1 MINKILKKE
10 NIIPKIIAKST
21 SGFTNQV
28 YFVDDYVIKFTC
40 EEKTKKQL
48 EKEISIYQNIK
59 LQNIPKY
66 ISSGTIEDY
75 KYLIITKLHGKTLYS
90 IWHTLN
96 RQNQKNIVKQIA
108 NILKSFNKI
117 NGDFLNKEYNYT
129 NWLDFVKNNL
139 TNKVSDL
146 KELGF
151 NTIKLE
157 TFINNDC
164 EKLFTNNK
172 LGLIYNDAHFDNF
185 LFDGKQVYLIDFDRV
200 IFGAIDYEMM
210 IFKTM
215 CDIPD
220 KFASEEDYLNC
231 KIEDY
236 NFIYQEFKN
245 SYPELFNRV
254 TERRIKIYQFNYLV
268 GQAIRCKDK
277 EWINRLLKEFGF

>member
-75 KYLIITKLHGKTLYS
+75 KYLIITKLHGKALYS

-96 RQNQKNIVKQIA
+96 RQNQKNIVMQIA

-117 NGDFLNKEYNYT
+117 DGDFLNKEYNHT

-139 TNKVSDL
+139 TN
-146 KELGF
+146 
-151 NTIKLE
+151 
-157 TFINNDC
+157 INIISSHV
-164 EKLFTNNK
+164 L
-172 LGLIYNDAHFDNF
+172 
-185 LFDGKQVYLIDFDRV
+185 
-200 IFGAIDYEMM
+200 
-210 IFKTM
+210 
-215 CDIPD
+215 
-220 KFASEEDYLNC
+220 
-231 KIEDY
+231 
-236 NFIYQEFKN
+236 
-245 SYPELFNRV
+245 
-254 TERRIKIYQFNYLV
+254 
-268 GQAIRCKDK
+268 
-277 EWINRLLKEFGF
+277 

>member
-10 NIIPKIIAKST
+10 NIMPKNIAKST

-75 KYLIITKLHGKTLYS
+75 KYLIITKLHGKALYS

-96 RQNQKNIVKQIA
+96 RQNQKNIVMQIA

-117 NGDFLNKEYNYT
+117 NGDFLNKEYNHT

-139 TNKVSDL
+139 TNKVSAL

-164 EKLFTNNK
+164 KKLF
-172 LGLIYNDAHFDNF
+172 LRGI
-185 LFDGKQVYLIDFDRV
+185 V
-200 IFGAIDYEMM
+200 IGVGF
-210 IFKTM
+210 
-215 CDIPD
+215 CLR
-220 KFASEEDYLNC
+220 SR
-231 KIEDY
+231 
-236 NFIYQEFKN
+236 KN
-245 SYPELFNRV
+245 
-254 TERRIKIYQFNYLV
+254 
-268 GQAIRCKDK
+268 
-277 EWINRLLKEFGF
+277 